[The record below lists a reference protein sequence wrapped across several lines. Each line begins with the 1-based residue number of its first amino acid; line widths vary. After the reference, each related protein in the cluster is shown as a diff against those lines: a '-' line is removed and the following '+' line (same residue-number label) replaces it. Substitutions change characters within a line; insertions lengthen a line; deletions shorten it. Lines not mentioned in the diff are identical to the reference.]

1 MAGTT
6 LVPQG
11 TLNRL
16 RASVVFA
23 SNQTLNITAPFL
35 SREAISIA
43 FDGDAGLLIP
53 TLTGGVTSP
62 EPYQMGTITMNLV
75 KSQSLANTYKTQ
87 IETNVNVGDVSVI
100 ADTSTL
106 SDYEF
111 TNCIIT
117 GVREV
122 VFDGNVA
129 GFVVTL
135 KGIYSVNASM
145 WDDI

>member
-23 SNQTLNITAPFL
+23 SNQSLNITAPYL
-35 SREAISIA
+35 AREAISIS
-43 FDGDAGLLIP
+43 FEGDAGLLIP

-75 KSQSLANTYKTQ
+75 KSQNLANFYKTQ
-87 IETNVNVGDVSVI
+87 IETDVNVGDVSVI
-100 ADTSTL
+100 SDSATL

-117 GVREV
+117 GVRDV
-122 VFDGNVA
+122 TFDGNVA
-129 GFVVTL
+129 GFVVTI
-135 KGIYSVNASM
+135 KGIYSVNANM
-145 WDDI
+145 WNDI